1 MDSWVPYF
9 QTTPFTGG
17 SAGDCCLDNLGERS
31 PQQNYY
37 VLFQSN
43 IYTPFPGNL
52 YVGYVGNLLS
62 LFNQTLFS
70 KSKVVAPAPD
80 LAANAPEPAQ
90 NPRHATPM
98 RVLQQQPLHQPA
110 LQGPP
115 RPVVRGNRGVSV
127 LPAASRPPECAP
139 GVANANHFWSPKHAA
154 RLRV

>member
-1 MDSWVPYF
+1 MVLGQDLDQVAAAPPPNLRSVT
-9 QTTPFTGG
+9 QRSVLCHVELGG
-17 SAGDCCLDNLGERS
+17 NGPVAQ
-31 PQQNYY
+31 PP
-37 VLFQSN
+37 V
-43 IYTPFPGNL
+43 
-52 YVGYVGNLLS
+52 
-62 LFNQTLFS
+62 
-70 KSKVVAPAPD
+70 VVAPAPD

-127 LPAASRPPECAP
+127 LPAAGRPPECAP

>member
-1 MDSWVPYF
+1 MGALFSDNTIS
-9 QTTPFTGG
+9 GE
-17 SAGDCCLDNLGERS
+17 SASDCCLDNLGGRS
-31 PQQNYY
+31 QQNYS
-37 VLFQSN
+37 VLFQN
-43 IYTPFPGNL
+43 KIYTPFPGNL
-52 YVGYVGNLLS
+52 YVGYVGNLL

-80 LAANAPEPAQ
+80 LAANVPEPAQ
-90 NPRHATPM
+90 NLRRATPM

-115 RPVVRGNRGVSV
+115 RPVLHGNSGVSV
-127 LPAASRPPECAP
+127 LPAAGWPPECAP